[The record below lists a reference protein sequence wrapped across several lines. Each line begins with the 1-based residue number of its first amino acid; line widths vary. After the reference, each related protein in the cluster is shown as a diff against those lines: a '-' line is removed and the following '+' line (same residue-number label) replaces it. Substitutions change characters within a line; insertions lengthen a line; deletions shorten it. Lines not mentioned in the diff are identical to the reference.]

1 MELETMQVAPDYRVL
16 STSATGSSMIV
27 RIAKNGRFRA
37 LKVLKP
43 EFRGNPRCEGLLRK
57 EFEIGYGLDHQ
68 NVCRVYSFG
77 ADERF
82 GHYIEMEWV
91 DGVTLKELISSGI
104 RDRRLCRKLICELCD
119 ALDYLHHAQVIHRD
133 LKPENILVTNN
144 GQNVKLIDFGLSE
157 EDSCYEYRIP
167 GGTVSYAS
175 PEQLTGMPVDNR
187 SDIYSLGLIVREMSS
202 RRYSGIC
209 AKCLR
214 RDPTG
219 RYASAG
225 EVRAAVIRRPFL
237 IASAIVAVVVA
248 VAVAVF
254 AVRASVNRENDRIF
268 EDVTREI
275 METL

>member
-57 EFEIGYGLDHQ
+57 EFEIGYALDHQ
-68 NVCRVYSFG
+68 NVCRIYSFG
-77 ADERF
+77 EDERF

-91 DGVTLKELISSGI
+91 DGVTLKELISSGTL
-104 RDRRLCRKLICELCD
+104 DRRLCRKLICELCD

-187 SDIYSLGLIVREMSS
+187 SDIYSLGLIVREMSG

-214 RDPTG
+214 RDPAV

-225 EVRAAVIRRPFL
+225 EVRAAVFRRPFL
-237 IASAIVAVVVA
+237 VASAIVAVVVA
-248 VAVAVF
+248 VVVAVF
-254 AVRASVNRENDRIF
+254 VVRYSVNRENDRIF